1 MSYAQDSLAFS
12 RTKSLIKEENSF
24 PMKGK
29 SHFFRWLTFSLED
42 DYPFTTMNLIVNG
55 MIESA

>member
-29 SHFFRWLTFSLED
+29 SFI
-42 DYPFTTMNLIVNG
+42 PFNFC
-55 MIESA
+55 

>member
-29 SHFFRWLTFSLED
+29 LSIDLTIFSSED
-42 DYPFTTMNLIVNG
+42 EYPFTTMNLIVNG